1 MLLRLLFVLCL
12 IGSSNVYAQEDED
25 VANFDTASN
34 KQEQTCET
42 KLKELEASTDNES
55 YRLTRYKDL
64 YAIFGS
70 PNTKIQISFKYKLTS
85 LLNLYIGYTQL
96 MFWELGHESSPFR
109 DINFNPDFF
118 YRMNF
123 PKHNFVKA
131 IDFIVFEHK
140 SNGKDGAASRAW
152 NGSGI
157 KLYTIVKFYSWSF
170 NWDTKIS
177 WYYNLGM
184 DDTNWD
190 YREYAGFWDTRISFI
205 NYYDPDEFID
215 RVSLYFAFFP
225 GGKYSQSL
233 AKGGQELGIKFRL
246 GWGMF
251 YPSLFF
257 QFYHGY
263 NESLL
268 DYNKDHYSYR
278 LGIAF

>member
-1 MLLRLLFVLCL
+1 MFLRLLFVLCL
-12 IGSSNVYAQEDED
+12 LGSSSAHAQENED
-25 VANFDTASN
+25 AANSITSN
-34 KQEQTCET
+34 SNQNKSCET
-42 KLKELEASTDNES
+42 KLKECEVDADSDNYKLS
-55 YRLTRYKDL
+55 RYKDL
-64 YAIFGS
+64 YAVLGD

-96 MFWELGHESSPFR
+96 MFWEIGQESSPFR

-118 YRMNF
+118 YRINF
-123 PKHNFVKA
+123 PKHTFIKA
-131 IDFIVFEHK
+131 LDLIIFEHK
-140 SNGKDGAASRAW
+140 SNGKDGLSSRAW
-152 NGSGI
+152 SGSGF

-170 NWDTKIS
+170 NWDTKVS
-177 WYYNLGM
+177 WYYNFAM
-184 DDTNWD
+184 DSTNWD

-205 NYYDPDEFID
+205 NYYDPEMFVD
-215 RVSLYFAFFP
+215 RISLYFAFFP
-225 GGKYSQSL
+225 GGKYSQRWG
-233 AKGGQELGIKFRL
+233 KGGQELGIKFRL

-251 YPSLFF
+251 YPSVFF